1 MAVGYAYKGNERFI
15 NNVADRLVAAG
26 FAATTEPGAADIVIT
41 YCTTQTELEELYFG
55 DGGFISELAP
65 HTVLVDL
72 SPTTPGFAR
81 ELNAVATVSDLEMVE
96 APLMVA
102 DMTRPDTF
110 AQDNLQCFAAGE
122 GQGLERAQGIL
133 DAIFSSVVPLG
144 SPGAAQLARAAY
156 TMQVVAQVV
165 AAIEADALFRAV
177 RRSVA
182 GAGSA
187 DAQPGV
193 LSSMGAAILDAVR
206 ENRFEGA
213 YTVEMLM
220 GELTAVLMAAD
231 DNEVIL
237 PQTESAMHLLEL
249 LAVIGG
255 VEKAPAALALVYGE
269 EADCAAAG
277 LDWSRAE
284 QAYASSEE
292 EEEEWGRDEEDDDFF
307 EGLDDG
313 FGYSV
318 N

>member
-1 MAVGYAYKGNERFI
+1 M
-15 NNVADRLVAAG
+15 
-26 FAATTEPGAADIVIT
+26 
-41 YCTTQTELEELYFG
+41 
-55 DGGFISELAP
+55 
-65 HTVLVDL
+65 
-72 SPTTPGFAR
+72 
-81 ELNAVATVSDLEMVE
+81 
-96 APLMVA
+96 
-102 DMTRPDTF
+102 
-110 AQDNLQCFAAGE
+110 
-122 GQGLERAQGIL
+122 
-133 DAIFSSVVPLG
+133 VPLG